1 MHIKQFVDAGSMSRV
16 LVYNRH
22 PNGAVLNFT
31 IDNGDEVTL
40 YAGEAE
46 IADLQSAIDVWVN
59 EKAREI
65 QKELLAEEE

>member
-1 MHIKQFVDAGSMSRV
+1 MQIKQFVVAGSMSRV

-31 IDNGDEVTL
+31 IDNGDEVTI

-46 IADLQSAIDVWVN
+46 IADLQTSIDEWVN
-59 EKAREI
+59 EKA
-65 QKELLAEEE
+65 KELLSEEE

>member
-1 MHIKQFVDAGSMSRV
+1 MLIKQFVDAGLMSRV

-31 IDNGDEVTL
+31 IGNGDEVTI

-65 QKELLAEEE
+65 QKELFAEEE

>member
-31 IDNGDEVTL
+31 IENGDEVTI

-46 IADLQSAIDVWVN
+46 IRNLTDAIDTWCHD
-59 EKAREI
+59 KA
-65 QKELLAEEE
+65 KELMSEDE

>member
-1 MHIKQFVDAGSMSRV
+1 MLIKQFVDAGSMSRV

-46 IADLQSAIDVWVN
+46 IAALQTAIDVWVN
-59 EKAREI
+59 EKA
-65 QKELLAEEE
+65 KELLAEEE